1 MNLFEFLLA
10 LNFWQWV
17 GCIVLTA
24 VAIGAATGCFE
35 AWRSK

>member
-24 VAIGAATGCFE
+24 VAIGMAGECLE
-35 AWRSK
+35 AWRKK